1 MAETIYWLATLLWS
15 LVVLLALII
24 FRRPLGR
31 LIRSAGNRDLMV
43 RVADQDLSVAEISRQ
58 HADLVNDLQNQ
69 VSALRQRVADLEASG
84 TRPGAGQGSYG
95 HDHRVDSYRDD
106 SYRDDPYR
114 ERADAE
120 LAALIEPDP
129 APGPPSRP
137 EPIAEAER
145 DEPARPPV
153 SAPRQFPLPAAPPP
167 WERLDAIAEPA
178 SVPAQPV
185 AVQHPDAPAADQ
197 PSAPAE
203 DRAGQPSVVPA
214 GHRPA
219 PTGVLWVDD
228 HPEHSAVQLDL
239 LQRNRVVVHTARST
253 EEALASLRRRR
264 YEMVVSGMM
273 REENGKSIPNAGLEL
288 VRAVRMLD
296 QETPIAIYSNG
307 NSAGM
312 YGSMAR
318 DAGANLLT
326 GSWFELAEELRTR
339 QLFPAPKATA
349 AQRDRR

>member
-43 RVADQDLSVAEISRQ
+43 RIAGQDLSVAEISRQ
-58 HADLVNDLQNQ
+58 HADLVNDLREE
-69 VSALRQRVADLEASG
+69 VSTLRQRVADLEAAG
-84 TRPGAGQGSYG
+84 ARPRTGRDDHDHGAGAG
-95 HDHRVDSYRDD
+95 
-106 SYRDDPYR
+106 
-114 ERADAE
+114 AE
-120 LAALIEPDP
+120 LARLLEPATMP
-129 APGPPSRP
+129 PGPP
-137 EPIAEAER
+137 EPVVEAEQ
-145 DEPARPPV
+145 ERPVRRPV
-153 SAPRQFPLPAAPPP
+153 STPRSFPLPAAPPP
-167 WERLDAIAEPA
+167 WERLETITEPA
-178 SVPAQPV
+178 PGGPPIPVQPVAEQHSPPAVADQVPAQ
-185 AVQHPDAPAADQ
+185 ATDAA
-197 PSAPAE
+197 S
-203 DRAGQPSVVPA
+203 SVPT

-253 EEALASLRRRR
+253 EEALESLRKRR

-273 REENGKSIPNAGLEL
+273 REENGKPIPNAGLEL
-288 VRAVRMLD
+288 VRAIRMLD
-296 QETPIAIYSNG
+296 RETPIAIYSNNG

-326 GSWFELAEELRTR
+326 ASWFELAEELHTR
-339 QLFPAPKATA
+339 QLFPAPRAKAT
-349 AQRDRR
+349 QRDRG